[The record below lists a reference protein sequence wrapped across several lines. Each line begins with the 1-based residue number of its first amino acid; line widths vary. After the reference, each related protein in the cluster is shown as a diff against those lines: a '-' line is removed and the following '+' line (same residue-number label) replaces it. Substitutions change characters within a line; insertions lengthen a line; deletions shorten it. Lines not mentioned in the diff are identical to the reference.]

1 MVGGGGWYAA
11 NPCDSLLALAWQSL
25 VNIFSFY
32 IFCILSKV
40 IMNSTKSIVKAIKIV
55 NRKCSFVLRFI
66 VNSVKAETPEL
77 KITTERF
84 PLDIFTI

>member
-1 MVGGGGWYAA
+1 
-11 NPCDSLLALAWQSL
+11 
-25 VNIFSFY
+25 
-32 IFCILSKV
+32 
-40 IMNSTKSIVKAIKIV
+40 MNSTKSIVMAIKIV

-77 KITTERF
+77 KKTTERF